1 MFRRTAFLPLL
12 LLGSLALFAYAEQV
26 NSNLVNKNVERSIDV
41 TTHIVRQN
49 VTMEI
54 LNNGSSSASV
64 VHFAVEADQA
74 DHLSLLD
81 VFDSNGR
88 FLEVQKGSTV
98 EDKSKSYVLYE
109 VKLAKPLDASA
120 TTKLVAH
127 IIFTQVL
134 KPFPTHVAQNDR
146 QLVEYHGNHYFFTP
160 YTTQSQ
166 TTNVKLGSTRIES
179 KSELKPTT
187 VKGDTITYGPYY
199 EKKGF
204 AFSPLKV
211 HYENNSPFLTVRKLI
226 KTIEVSHW
234 GNVAV
239 EEDYVVEHTGAKL
252 KGQFSRY
259 DFQRN
264 PYGAATVIP
273 MMRQHLPLY
282 AADPYYRDESGNITT
297 SYFSERADGPLL
309 ELLPRF
315 PLFGGWKFGYYIGYN
330 LPTYHYLFTS
340 YDDSSL
346 HILNITFGSAFDFA
360 AIDEIVVKIILPE
373 GAKSP
378 EAHVPF
384 GIDSQSAEK
393 HYTYLDTAGRPV
405 IVLEKKNVVSDHN
418 RFFQVTYRF
427 SSMALL
433 HEPLLLITG
442 FFLVFLAIIFWVR
455 LEFHIGPVKQRT
467 PQSDKVED
475 LLIRF
480 KDIVDQRVEAHSSLD
495 SAANTAVRNK
505 SVSTFE
511 NERKSGENSLASL
524 RKLAN
529 AIITEI
535 DPLEGDVAR
544 KLRELEK
551 KEEARS
557 LLVARLRELEV
568 EQINKKGGKKY
579 EDEKASLERQIGVA
593 DDELDNVISEVFEQ

>member
-1 MFRRTAFLPLL
+1 
-12 LLGSLALFAYAEQV
+12 
-26 NSNLVNKNVERSIDV
+26 
-41 TTHIVRQN
+41 
-49 VTMEI
+49 
-54 LNNGSSSASV
+54 
-64 VHFAVEADQA
+64 
-74 DHLSLLD
+74 
-81 VFDSNGR
+81 
-88 FLEVQKGSTV
+88 
-98 EDKSKSYVLYE
+98 
-109 VKLAKPLDASA
+109 
-120 TTKLVAH
+120 
-127 IIFTQVL
+127 
-134 KPFPTHVAQNDR
+134 
-146 QLVEYHGNHYFFTP
+146 
-160 YTTQSQ
+160 
-166 TTNVKLGSTRIES
+166 LGSTRIES
-179 KSELKPTT
+179 KSELKPTS
-187 VKGDTITYGPYY
+187 VKGESIVYGPYPDV
-199 EKKGF
+199 KP
-204 AFSPLKV
+204 FSFSAQRI

-239 EEDYVVEHTGAKL
+239 EEDYVIEHTGAKL

-273 MMRQHLPLY
+273 IMRQHLPLY
-282 AADPYYRDESGNITT
+282 ASDPYYRDESGNITT
-297 SYFSERADGPLL
+297 SFFSERSDGPLL

-346 HILNITFGSAFDFA
+346 HILNVTFGSAFDFA

-378 EAHVPF
+378 EAHTPF
-384 GIDSQSAEK
+384 SIDNRSTEK

-405 IVLEKKNVVSDHN
+405 LVLEKKNVVSDHN

-442 FFLVFLAIIFWVR
+442 FFLVFLGIILWVR
-455 LEFHIGPVKQRT
+455 LEFHIGPVRQST
-467 PQSDKVED
+467 PQTEKVDD

-480 KDIVDQRVEAHSSLD
+480 RDVLDQRAEVHSSLD

-511 NERKSGENSLASL
+511 NERRSSENSLASL
-524 RKLAN
+524 KRLAS
-529 AIITEI
+529 AIIGEI
-535 DPLEGDVAR
+535 EALDNDAAR

-551 KEEARS
+551 KEEARVV
-557 LLVARLRELEV
+557 LVSRLRELEV
-568 EQINKKGGKKY
+568 EQITKKTGKKY
-579 EDEKASLERQIGVA
+579 EDEKASLERQISVA
-593 DDELDNVISEVFEQ
+593 DDEVDAVVTEVFDQ